1 MDHHAGPLPPRLPLS
16 IIAGALLLAAPLAAS
31 VLLEQRPSLD
41 VVVGS
46 PTTHFYVVSVVAAL
60 SLVFAVAV
68 LWAARRLPDPRT
80 FFLAMGFISMATIFV
95 AHGLGT
101 SPLFHQHTAAT
112 TTESATDS
120 DFATYTAPVSVP
132 SVYGGSPPAGITEPV
147 DSVTHVVD
155 PTTIARGIVVGYSAQ
170 LSLFVS
176 GVFFALSV
184 LSFGPRTSRFVLR
197 HKTWLTVALT
207 TVLAGHVWVALF
219 EPTMLSWI
227 PIGSDRA
234 RYLIGGAAILCFLF
248 AGWRFYQAWRLAL
261 LPLQAAMAIGM
272 GFLIEAQIFMV
283 RGQLWHLSWWE
294 YHLVMLMGFGL
305 CVVAL
310 LRQYRL
316 TGDLGAVV
324 EGLFLRQQ
332 VDGIR
337 HGDPQ
342 ALVALTAA
350 VAAKD
355 TETAEH
361 IGRVGDLVVAIGEH
375 LGLPADRIE
384 VLRFAG
390 RLHDVGK
397 IGVPNSILRKPG
409 KLTPGEFAVIKLHSP
424 RGGTIAVRSEMLAE
438 AAPIIRAHHERLDGA
453 GYPDG
458 LKGDE
463 IPLEA
468 RIVAVADVWDAL
480 TCDRPYRAAMT
491 TGEAMAILDR
501 DAGRHLDPV
510 CIAALYAVLGI
521 ARRATR
527 GRPDPAPSLPSLSAL
542 HWSHDLV
549 CVASA
554 GSVRA
559 ARTHGCRHAGAP
571 DELSRPPLQGP
582 RHARQTRVRAVA
594 AARPPRPARRRR
606 RCSPSSSPTSRCR
619 SISSRTSSRSLAR
632 WTMPPSCSSASCS
645 CSSLSRGNDSR
656 QPSMRLSGSRNS
668 AARRAP
674 GLSISRPPAS
684 IPANLSELPLR
695 RVQHARFQVE
705 VERRVRQRRR

>member
-1 MDHHAGPLPPRLPLS
+1 
-16 IIAGALLLAAPLAAS
+16 
-31 VLLEQRPSLD
+31 
-41 VVVGS
+41 
-46 PTTHFYVVSVVAAL
+46 
-60 SLVFAVAV
+60 
-68 LWAARRLPDPRT
+68 
-80 FFLAMGFISMATIFV
+80 
-95 AHGLGT
+95 
-101 SPLFHQHTAAT
+101 
-112 TTESATDS
+112 
-120 DFATYTAPVSVP
+120 
-132 SVYGGSPPAGITEPV
+132 
-147 DSVTHVVD
+147 
-155 PTTIARGIVVGYSAQ
+155 
-170 LSLFVS
+170 
-176 GVFFALSV
+176 
-184 LSFGPRTSRFVLR
+184 
-197 HKTWLTVALT
+197 
-207 TVLAGHVWVALF
+207 
-219 EPTMLSWI
+219 MLSWI

-491 TGEAMAILDR
+491 TGEAMAVLDR

-521 ARRATR
+521 GDARRAGGLTRPLRFLRCPLYIGVMTWYAWLLLAVFVLLALMVVAMRVLRMSSR
-527 GRPDPAPSLPSLSAL
+527 GRRFKALGMRAKLEFGRVLLRDPRVPLTAKAMLAVVVAYLAMPFDLIPDFIPVVGQMDDAAVVFVGVLLMLVLVPRERFEAAL
-542 HWSHDLV
+542 DEAERLQELRR
-549 CVASA
+549 AS
-554 GSVRA
+554 G
-559 ARTHGCRHAGAP
+559 
-571 DELSRPPLQGP
+571 
-582 RHARQTRVRAVA
+582 
-594 AARPPRPARRRR
+594 ARPV
-606 RCSPSSSPTSRCR
+606 
-619 SISSRTSSRSLAR
+619 
-632 WTMPPSCSSASCS
+632 
-645 CSSLSRGNDSR
+645 D
-656 QPSMRLSGSRNS
+656 Q
-668 AARRAP
+668 
-674 GLSISRPPAS
+674 PPAS
-684 IPANLSELPLR
+684 LNSGES
-695 RVQHARFQVE
+695 
-705 VERRVRQRRR
+705 